1 MSFFFNSY
9 FLRSQKFF
17 LLFHIA
23 GFSNNTSLHFICMY
37 ETDIL
42 GLGEG
47 KQDLPGKG
55 EGCGGEGGGPGGE
68 DQGQGGEVWW
78 VPVWW
83 GEEGCSRCSFLRYDD
98 GDEREW
104 DE

>member
-1 MSFFFNSY
+1 MYVTDFF
-9 FLRSQKFF
+9 
-17 LLFHIA
+17 
-23 GFSNNTSLHFICMY
+23 
-37 ETDIL
+37 

-78 VPVWW
+78 VPV
-83 GEEGCSRCSFLRYDD
+83 C
-98 GDEREW
+98 
-104 DE
+104 